1 MEAGMG
7 LTGSKRLSGMSAAPP
22 ATIST
27 TMVSPMTRLKPSIT
41 PVAIPEKAAGIVTVV
56 SVSQCVAPSAKE
68 DSLRLLG
75 TERRASS
82 EMVQIVGTAMRAS
95 RMAAFNIF
103 SPVGAPK

>member
-1 MEAGMG
+1 MG

-56 SVSQCVAPSAKE
+56 SVSQCVAPSAK